1 LGPVG
6 GGGGSWSIDG
16 VSSVIFFFIRVHVI
30 DHPIVLSHVV
40 AAAVYDAPKPFDRGL
55 NRHSGFTVV
64 VVVGSVTIVIV

>member
-1 LGPVG
+1 
-6 GGGGSWSIDG
+6 
-16 VSSVIFFFIRVHVI
+16 
-30 DHPIVLSHVV
+30 LSHVA